1 MVGGPDGKP
10 SAPVMVHALALL
22 RRHEVL
28 LRWSLVGLGAAVGL
42 VMVARSQ
49 VGGDQLNLLA
59 RGWLLAERGEWVQ
72 FGMPTSAGGLAPGGL
87 TSLVVGVPLMLWQ
100 DYRAPTL
107 LLWLIHLVGLVVLD
121 RSVGHALGR
130 SGRLLLVIMYWLSPW
145 QLYFSGHLWNANYM
159 YLFGAVHLAT
169 SYASRQKPSF
179 VASLFHMA
187 ALGLAFQLHASAPLL
202 ALVSVLLVAGG
213 RVRVSWPGATLGAA
227 LVALSLLPW
236 AVATLEAPRTVPGGE
251 GFIGRGLVL
260 VFPLLRGVLFWL
272 RYGSLAVSGK
282 MLRLDFTPT
291 LGAGTDSVLTPV
303 LVGVLFLVGVA
314 TLAVPLAAH
323 LRLWRRRR
331 ALVQRLPSA
340 VKLPSRRWLESYAVA
355 SFLGAVAAFAVSP
368 TTVMM
373 WQAFIAF
380 PGALL
385 PGLLMVGALLESGR
399 ATRTAQVLVV
409 WAAVSVTLGA
419 VMAVASPHYRRGG
432 RHLVG
437 IGVAANHPML
447 HDLGIADR
455 CSTPV
460 VGAGGFTP
468 DVFRPPDA
476 AEAVPSAR

>member
-1 MVGGPDGKP
+1 MVAGPDGTP
-10 SAPVMVHALALL
+10 SAPVMVHPLALL
-22 RRHEVL
+22 RRHDVL
-28 LRWSLVGLGAAVGL
+28 LRWSLVGLGAVVGL
-42 VMVARSQ
+42 AMVARSQ

-107 LLWLIHLVGLVVLD
+107 LLWLSHLVGFVVLD
-121 RSVGHALGR
+121 RSIGHALGR

-145 QLYFSGHLWNANYM
+145 QLYFSGHLWNANSM

-169 SYASRQKPSF
+169 SYASRRSRRSWPPSSTWRHW
-179 VASLFHMA
+179 ASPSSFTPRHLSWSW
-187 ALGLAFQLHASAPLL
+187 SACCWWPR
-202 ALVSVLLVAGG
+202 GG
-213 RVRVSWPGATLGAA
+213 SGSSWPGAALGAA

-251 GFIGRGLVL
+251 GFVGRGLVL

-291 LGAGTDSVLTPV
+291 LGAGADSVLTPV
-303 LVGVLFLVGVA
+303 LVGVLFLVGVVDPGGA
-314 TLAVPLAAH
+314 GGRP
-323 LRLWRRRR
+323 
-331 ALVQRLPSA
+331 P
-340 VKLPSRRWLESYAVA
+340 PAVA
-355 SFLGAVAAFAVSP
+355 AATGAGPAPLLRDLLRGGGWSPTPLPAFLGAVAAFAVSP

-385 PGLLMVGALLESGR
+385 PGLLLVGALLEESVERPERPRPSSSGR
-399 ATRTAQVLVV
+399 RSRSR
-409 WAAVSVTLGA
+409 W
-419 VMAVASPHYRRGG
+419 G
-432 RHLVG
+432 R
-437 IGVAANHPML
+437 
-447 HDLGIADR
+447 
-455 CSTPV
+455 
-460 VGAGGFTP
+460 
-468 DVFRPPDA
+468 
-476 AEAVPSAR
+476 